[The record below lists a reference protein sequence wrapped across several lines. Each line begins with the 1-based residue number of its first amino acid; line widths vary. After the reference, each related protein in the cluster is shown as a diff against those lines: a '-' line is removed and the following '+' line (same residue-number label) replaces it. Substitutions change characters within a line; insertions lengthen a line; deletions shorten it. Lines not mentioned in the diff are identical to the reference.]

1 VIEHAKYSCQRLFT
15 SKGIAWTHSH
25 THTHTHTHTVQIALP
40 GPLKWSAKLH
50 KYQYVELVIT
60 AVIVT
65 FGNPSFKWLGFAT
78 RAVELL
84 DRRIL
89 VVL

>member
-1 VIEHAKYSCQRLFT
+1 MPNIHV
-15 SKGIAWTHSH
+15 KGYLLKKLLPGHTHPH
-25 THTHTHTHTVQIALP
+25 THTGQIALP

-50 KYQYVELVIT
+50 KYQYVELVVT

-78 RAVELL
+78 GAVELL